1 VQISA
6 LIVTMRAAAMQ
17 FLPCGGRRRVA
28 GSARHRNAARSRHAT
43 RRVLDPGAARADLK
57 VGPYVRLPLET
68 STAAWRRSRRLP
80 WRDWCRCRRWSS
92 PMLPGAV
99 IRTNEKGRVPK
110 DPA

>member
-43 RRVLDPGAARADLK
+43 RRVL
-57 VGPYVRLPLET
+57 
-68 STAAWRRSRRLP
+68 
-80 WRDWCRCRRWSS
+80 
-92 PMLPGAV
+92 
-99 IRTNEKGRVPK
+99 
-110 DPA
+110 